1 MANGGEVRG
10 HLVDRWG
17 MMKSGKVNE
26 KAGVRKRL
34 DPRHVPGESVRV

>member
-17 MMKSGKVNE
+17 VIKSGKVNE

-34 DPRHVPGESVRV
+34 DPKSVRV

>member
-1 MANGGEVRG
+1 
-10 HLVDRWG
+10 